1 MFPYRSKRSRRS
13 PASAPLPPEGEPRP
27 DIPLPADIYVDQD
40 AAAAGQVQ
48 LAHWLE
54 EKYEEFVASGG
65 LDRLPGKGKPLTI
78 PTGDV
83 MNTILKQA
91 GVPHPWVLLRLTIKE
106 SMEDILYL
114 MKRAPDDPSV
124 DEHLAELN
132 KRIVQYNLESPSLA
146 LHKRKVNREN
156 LAAELEKWK

>member
-1 MFPYRSKRSRRS
+1 MWPYHPKRPRQSH
-13 PASAPLPPEGEPRP
+13 PAPLPEEEPRP
-27 DIPLPADIYVDQD
+27 TIPLPAEIYVDQD
-40 AAAAGQVQ
+40 AVSAGQTQ
-48 LAHWLE
+48 LAHWLD
-54 EKYEEFVASGG
+54 EKYEEFVAGGG

-114 MKRAPDDPSV
+114 LKHSPDDPAI
-124 DEHLAELN
+124 DEQLAELN
-132 KRIVQYNLESPSLA
+132 KRIVQYNLASPSLA
-146 LHKRKVNREN
+146 LHRRKLTREN
-156 LAAELEKWK
+156 IPAELEKWK